1 MFLCKL
7 YKVDDVLESFGYKE
21 KEQKEE
27 DVPEII
33 LTAREL
39 ELIENYR
46 KNEEMQSAVD
56 RLLNLEED
64 D

>member
-33 LTAREL
+33 LTAKEL